1 MLQGKTALITGGS
14 RGIGRAIAL
23 RMAREGANVAILYA
37 GNEAAAQETV
47 EAARAFGAQAFCA
60 RADVGEYAQVESA
73 IHAAKEALGP
83 IHILVNN
90 AGIARDK
97 LIMRMSSEDFAA
109 VVRVNLMGAFHTIRV
124 LTPDFVRQRAGRIIN
139 IASVAGL
146 MGNPGQANY
155 ASAKAGLI
163 GLTKTVAKELASR
176 GVTCNAIAPGFVE
189 TDMTREMNQ
198 SALEAAMNAVP
209 LKRMGKPEEIAA
221 AAAFLAS
228 DDAAYI
234 TGAVLSIDG
243 GLNM

>member
-47 EAARAFGAQAFCA
+47 EAARALGAQAFCA

-163 GLTKTVAKELASR
+163 GLTKALAREEGPSGITVNC
-176 GVTCNAIAPGFVE
+176 VAPGVID
-189 TDMTREMNQ
+189 TDMMASFTPADKEALAEETPVGRLG
-198 SALEAAMNAVP
+198 SAGEVARAL
-209 LKRMGKPEEIAA
+209 L
-221 AAAFLAS
+221 FLAGEE
-228 DDAAYI
+228 AGYI
-234 TGAVLSIDG
+234 TGQVFGVNG
-243 GLNM
+243 GLVI

>member
-1 MLQGKTALITGGS
+1 M
-14 RGIGRAIAL
+14 
-23 RMAREGANVAILYA
+23 
-37 GNEAAAQETV
+37 
-47 EAARAFGAQAFCA
+47 
-60 RADVGEYAQVESA
+60 
-73 IHAAKEALGP
+73 
-83 IHILVNN
+83 
-90 AGIARDK
+90 
-97 LIMRMSSEDFAA
+97 
-109 VVRVNLMGAFHTIRV
+109 
-124 LTPDFVRQRAGRIIN
+124 
-139 IASVAGL
+139 
-146 MGNPGQANY
+146 
-155 ASAKAGLI
+155 
-163 GLTKTVAKELASR
+163 AKELASR

>member
-1 MLQGKTALITGGS
+1 
-14 RGIGRAIAL
+14 
-23 RMAREGANVAILYA
+23 
-37 GNEAAAQETV
+37 
-47 EAARAFGAQAFCA
+47 
-60 RADVGEYAQVESA
+60 
-73 IHAAKEALGP
+73 
-83 IHILVNN
+83 
-90 AGIARDK
+90 
-97 LIMRMSSEDFAA
+97 MRMSSEDFAA

-234 TGAVLSIDG
+234 TGAVLSIDVRQIITQAQDLFG
-243 GLNM
+243 MENVELGDE

>member
-1 MLQGKTALITGGS
+1 M
-14 RGIGRAIAL
+14 
-23 RMAREGANVAILYA
+23 
-37 GNEAAAQETV
+37 
-47 EAARAFGAQAFCA
+47 
-60 RADVGEYAQVESA
+60 GEYAQVESA

>member
-1 MLQGKTALITGGS
+1 MCASARGGS
-14 RGIGRAIAL
+14 STSL
-23 RMAREGANVAILYA
+23 P
-37 GNEAAAQETV
+37 
-47 EAARAFGAQAFCA
+47 
-60 RADVGEYAQVESA
+60 S
-73 IHAAKEALGP
+73 
-83 IHILVNN
+83 
-90 AGIARDK
+90 
-97 LIMRMSSEDFAA
+97 
-109 VVRVNLMGAFHTIRV
+109 
-124 LTPDFVRQRAGRIIN
+124 
-139 IASVAGL
+139 
-146 MGNPGQANY
+146 PGY

>member
-1 MLQGKTALITGGS
+1 
-14 RGIGRAIAL
+14 
-23 RMAREGANVAILYA
+23 MAREGANVAIVYA
-37 GNEAAAQETV
+37 GNEAAAQETA
-47 EAARAFGAQAFCA
+47 EAARALGPKLFA
-60 RADVGEYAQVESA
+60 RADVGDYAQVESA
-73 IHAAKEALGP
+73 IQAAKEALGP

-163 GLTKTVAKELASR
+163 GLTKTGPR
-176 GVTCNAIAPGFVE
+176 NWP
-189 TDMTREMNQ
+189 
-198 SALEAAMNAVP
+198 
-209 LKRMGKPEEIAA
+209 AA
-221 AAAFLAS
+221 A
-228 DDAAYI
+228 
-234 TGAVLSIDG
+234 
-243 GLNM
+243 